1 MRLVGFCAMWRLYME
16 VPVEFADTAKKK
28 IHGPGSGYAG
38 LTVVVILSVCL
49 SIRSAS

>member
-1 MRLVGFCAMWRLYME
+1 MRHVARVCVNASVDALDVA
-16 VPVEFADTAKKK
+16 KK
-28 IHGPGSGYAG
+28 IHGPGSAYAG